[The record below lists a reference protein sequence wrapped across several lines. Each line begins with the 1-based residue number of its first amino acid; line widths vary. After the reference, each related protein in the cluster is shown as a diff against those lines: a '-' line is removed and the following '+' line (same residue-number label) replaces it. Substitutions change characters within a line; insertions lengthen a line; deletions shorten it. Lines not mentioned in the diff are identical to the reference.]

1 MSDLPQH
8 SQMGA
13 LEAVLGASPGTLPN
27 RALRATDQIFAEL
40 HLLNR
45 CQRLTDDEASGT
57 GAFQQVIEDLERQR
71 GWLRALGEPH
81 QPHRY
86 QSLASELGRPP
97 NSPDHNR
104 LARLDDSSLNA
115 SRASCKP
122 FPSGRFPELVQK
134 FKSLDPGL
142 TRPHQYAAVRNS
154 PEFAP
159 YHLTDRILAEA
170 AKAVPVPRGRPRKQ
184 RQA

>member
-1 MSDLPQH
+1 
-8 SQMGA
+8 
-13 LEAVLGASPGTLPN
+13 
-27 RALRATDQIFAEL
+27 
-40 HLLNR
+40 
-45 CQRLTDDEASGT
+45 
-57 GAFQQVIEDLERQR
+57 
-71 GWLRALGEPH
+71 EPH

-104 LARLDDSSLNA
+104 LARLDDPSLDA
-115 SRASCKP
+115 SRASYKP
-122 FPSGRFPELVQK
+122 FRSGRFPELIQK

-154 PEFAP
+154 PEFAQ
-159 YHLTDRILAEA
+159 YHLTDRILGKA
-170 AKAVPVPRGRPRKQ
+170 ARVVPVPRGRPRKQ